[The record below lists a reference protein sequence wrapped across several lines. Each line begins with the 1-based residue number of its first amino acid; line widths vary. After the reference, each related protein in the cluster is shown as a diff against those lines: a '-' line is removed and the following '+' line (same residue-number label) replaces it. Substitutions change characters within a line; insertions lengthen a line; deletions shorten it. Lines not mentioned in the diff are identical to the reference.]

1 MEGRQKS
8 LTLFELNSWVRN
20 TLETHLSDSVWL
32 QAELSEVRESR
43 GHCYLAF
50 VQKAADG
57 NELVASASG
66 VIWKSNWNIIRPYF
80 ERVTGRHL
88 CAGMQV
94 LVQVGVSFHELY
106 GYKLIVTDIDPVYTI
121 GDLARRRQEIMLR
134 LEEEGVINMNREQLL
149 PRLIRRVAVISSPSA
164 AGWGDFRNQLLK
176 NGFGFTFDVTLFQA
190 TMQGGDVESSI
201 IGALNQIAG
210 NLENWD
216 VVVIIRGGG
225 AAADLSGFDS
235 LSLAEN
241 VAQFPLPIITG
252 IGHERD
258 DTVIDMVAHTRVK
271 TPTAAAEFI
280 LSHQLGEWNLLCDLA
295 DRLNGGVEQYLV
307 RERSRQDRVVL
318 RMRMAA
324 PQLVE
329 RYRHRL
335 DMFQQKIDD
344 ASPER
349 LLKLGFSIARIGGK
363 AVRSI
368 SQLSKDDVLEITFSD
383 GKVES
388 RIEKIKR

>member
-88 CAGMQV
+88 FAGMQV

-335 DMFQQKIDD
+335 DMFQQKVDD

-388 RIEKIKR
+388 RIEKI

>member
-50 VQKAADG
+50 VQKADDG

-106 GYKLIVTDIDPVYTI
+106 GCKLIVTDIDPVYTI

-134 LEEEGVINMNREQLL
+134 LEEEGVINMNREQPL

-201 IGALNQIAG
+201 IGALNQIAV

-307 RERSRQDRVVL
+307 RERSLLDRVVL

-388 RIEKIKR
+388 RIEKI

>member
-1 MEGRQKS
+1 
-8 LTLFELNSWVRN
+8 
-20 TLETHLSDSVWL
+20 
-32 QAELSEVRESR
+32 
-43 GHCYLAF
+43 
-50 VQKAADG
+50 
-57 NELVASASG
+57 
-66 VIWKSNWNIIRPYF
+66 
-80 ERVTGRHL
+80 
-88 CAGMQV
+88 
-94 LVQVGVSFHELY
+94 
-106 GYKLIVTDIDPVYTI
+106 
-121 GDLARRRQEIMLR
+121 MLR
-134 LEEEGVINMNREQLL
+134 LEEEGVINMNREQPL

-307 RERSRQDRVVL
+307 RERSRLDRVVL

-349 LLKLGFSIARIGGK
+349 LLKLGFSIVRIGGK

-388 RIEKIKR
+388 RIEKI

>member
-388 RIEKIKR
+388 RIEKI

>member
-1 MEGRQKS
+1 MEGRQIS

-20 TLETHLSDSVWL
+20 TLATHLSDSVWL

-66 VIWKSNWNIIRPYF
+66 VIWKSNWSMIRPYF
-80 ERVTGRHL
+80 ERVTGCRL
-88 CAGMQV
+88 AAGMQV

-106 GYKLIVTDIDPVYTI
+106 GYKLVVTDIDPVYTI
-121 GDLARRRQEIMLR
+121 GDLARRRQEILMK
-134 LEEEGVINMNREQLL
+134 LEEEGIVNMNREQPL

-164 AGWGDFRNQLLK
+164 AGWGDFQNQLVN
-176 NGFGFTFDVTLFQA
+176 NGFGFTFDIALFQA
-190 TMQGGDVESSI
+190 TMQGGEVEASI
-201 IGALNQIAG
+201 VSALNRIAE
-210 NLENWD
+210 NLDDWD

-235 LSLAEN
+235 LYLAEN
-241 VAQFPLPIITG
+241 VAQFPLPVITG

-258 DTVIDMVAHTRVK
+258 DTVIDVVAHTRVK

-280 LSHQLGEWNLLCDLA
+280 LNHQLGEWNVLCDLA

-307 RERSRQDRVVL
+307 RERNMLERVSL
-318 RMRMAA
+318 RMKMAA
-324 PQLVE
+324 PQLLE
-329 RYRHRL
+329 RYWHRL
-335 DMFQQKIDD
+335 EMFQQKVDD

-363 AVRSI
+363 AVRSVA
-368 SQLSKDDVLEITFSD
+368 QLSRDDVLEITLSD
-383 GKVES
+383 G
-388 RIEKIKR
+388 RIETRVEKI

>member
-329 RYRHRL
+329 CYRHRL

-388 RIEKIKR
+388 RIEKI

>member
-134 LEEEGVINMNREQLL
+134 LEEEGVINMNREQPL

-388 RIEKIKR
+388 RIEKI